1 MRESRLQVSRLKS
14 TTPTGAATSSRSDM
28 SAPQLDVS
36 RPAEE
41 VDSQLSPAL
50 AELSNLLASKEYV
63 LATAQGD
70 GELSTK
76 ALNAVKSI
84 FDLGKSEPHLS
95 NERNL
100 MPNVNLG
107 ISLEHQSHP
116 HLHPLLTS
124 VIEPPSHSTRS
135 KAAAK
140 KGKKGSVGKEDAETK
155 DEPVQTAE
163 SLLPYTP
170 LDGLYTDGMNFAQI
184 WQQLELRSGKLGEVL
199 KVVGIESQEPRDD
212 DDDAGMNG
220 EDSDSEN
227 SESEDEEDDDL
238 DFEGLDDEQ
247 KAMWL
252 DYLKQN
258 PDEFVEKYE
267 DDGEEMDSEDG
278 SGEDDSE
285 EEDGSDI
292 GSDEDEDMSEDEE
305 ELSGEE
311 DITMED
317 GEDEVSGE
325 SEEDEEDESAFNT
338 RRGPQ

>member
-1 MRESRLQVSRLKS
+1 MVSRAS
-14 TTPTGAATSSRSDM
+14 CDYQTESD
-28 SAPQLDVS
+28 
-36 RPAEE
+36 RPIN
-41 VDSQLSPAL
+41 P
-50 AELSNLLASKEYV
+50 
-63 LATAQGD
+63 
-70 GELSTK
+70 
-76 ALNAVKSI
+76 
-84 FDLGKSEPHLS
+84 
-95 NERNL
+95 
-100 MPNVNLG
+100 G

-140 KGKKGSVGKEDAETK
+140 KGKKGSDKQEDEEAK

-212 DDDAGMNG
+212 DDETGMNS
-220 EDSDSEN
+220 EDSESEN
-227 SESEDEEDDDL
+227 SDSDEEEDDDL

-258 PDEFVEKYE
+258 PDQFVEKYE
-267 DDGEEMDSEDG
+267 DDGDEMDSEEG
-278 SGEDDSE
+278 SDDEGSE
-285 EEDGSDI
+285 EEGSDI
-292 GSDEDEDMSEDEE
+292 GSDEDENMSGEE
-305 ELSGEE
+305 EDFSGEEDGISGEEDGLSDEE

-317 GEDEVSGE
+317 GEEEV
-325 SEEDEEDESAFNT
+325 SEEDEEEEYAET
-338 RRGPQ
+338 RRGPR